1 MKKAV
6 ISGIIIVFIII
17 ITAGLLWLFL
27 PSRLPEKVDVGDIDQ
42 KYAINY
48 DVSSIDALYH
58 NPEMILEDAPRFWA
72 TDSAY
77 QLVSLAPHYRTTE
90 LPPDGWIS
98 DIEKL
103 STMSIEKREREK
115 GYARSEEI
123 LEHADTFYEYGLPVI
138 LSLLPEEAD
147 LSTTVY
153 LTDFN
158 EPAWFAFESNVVINI
173 GDPSP
178 FIQTT
183 NIFNIIAHELF
194 HIGYFDLQPFQT
206 DTWSDYYPAN
216 VILSTLHNDG
226 MAVYTQYLL
235 SSVYSNRTDIEL
247 MFLRF
252 KPAVNIMVNR
262 VNELISEIETLS
274 EEELMQ
280 QVYFGSNRRALY
292 VAGAYMARTIDE
304 RLGRESLIETVRQGS
319 SSFISTYN
327 AIADEGM
334 EIVEIPEPEKLS
346 PIQKLRQSALAGD
359 YETIPVRLREV
370 EKSMTDEPGGAVFEQ
385 LRSTGLILKEDNQ
398 SALAVEVF
406 NLMTI
411 LFPDHSNVYMYL
423 GNAYAQNGDDSSAQ
437 AAYTKAIE
445 IEPRLE
451 PVIYR

>member
-1 MKKAV
+1 MKKV
-6 ISGIIIVFIII
+6 ILSAIIIVFLIV
-17 ITAGLLWLFL
+17 ITLGLLWLFL
-27 PSRLPEKVDVGDIDQ
+27 PSELPDKVDFDDIDR

-48 DVSSIDALYH
+48 DVSSINALYH
-58 NPEMILEDAPRFWA
+58 NPELILEDARRFWA

-77 QLVSLAPHYRTTE
+77 QLVSLAPHYRNTKI
-90 LPPDGWIS
+90 PPDGWIS

-103 STMSIEKREREK
+103 STMSMEKREREK

-123 LEHADTFYEYGLPVI
+123 LEHADTFYECALPVI
-138 LSLLPEEAD
+138 ASLLPEEAD
-147 LSTTVY
+147 LTTIVY
-153 LTDFN
+153 LTEFN
-158 EPAWFAFESNVVINI
+158 KPEWFTFESNIVMNT
-173 GDPSP
+173 GDQSP
-178 FIQTT
+178 FTQTT
-183 NIFNIIAHELF
+183 NIFNVLAHEIF
-194 HIGYFDLQPFQT
+194 HIGYFGLQPFQT
-206 DTWSDYYPAN
+206 ETWNDYYPIH
-216 VILSTLHNDG
+216 VLLYTLQNDG

-235 SSVYSNRTDIEL
+235 SSVYPYRMDIEV

-252 KPAVNIMVNR
+252 KPAVKIMVNR

-327 AIADEGM
+327 TIADEGM
-334 EIVEIPEPEKLS
+334 EITEIPEPEELS
-346 PIQKLRQSALAGD
+346 PTQKLRQSALAGD
-359 YETIPVRLREV
+359 YETILARLREV
-370 EKSMTDEPGGAVFEQ
+370 EKSMTGEPGGAVFEQ
-385 LRSTGLILKEDNQ
+385 LRSTGMILKENNQ
-398 SALAVEVF
+398 SVLAVEVF

-423 GNAYAQNGDDSSAQ
+423 GNAYAQNGDNDSAQ
-437 AAYTKAIE
+437 AAYSKAIE